1 MRNILVFPEGNEVHF
16 QYPKDHK
23 IYVGYPFRLTLQ
35 DDKEI
40 SKKVIRIEQ
49 HETEPEIRYFLED

>member
-1 MRNILVFPEGNEVHF
+1 MRNILVFPDGNEVHF

-23 IYVGYPFRLTLQ
+23 IEVGYPFRLTSQ
-35 DDKEI
+35 DDKQF

-49 HETEPEIRYFLED
+49 DKTEPEIRYFLEV